1 MSNESP
7 VTYASDQRI
16 HVALAVTDLERSI
29 EFYRVLFGREPTKVR
44 PKYSKFEVADPPLN
58 LALNES
64 TGPTGPVNPVA
75 HFGVQVK
82 SPTAVTEMIA
92 LFNSAGLETEVEEE
106 VACCYAVQNKVWVS
120 DPDGHRWEVFVVLDE
135 SDQYASDNSAC
146 CTDATECCDSS
157 PACC

>member
-1 MSNESP
+1 MSTESS
-7 VTYASDQRI
+7 VTFASIQRI
-16 HVALAVTDLERSI
+16 HVALAVSNLERSI
-29 EFYRVLFGREPTKVR
+29 EFYRVLFGQEPTKIR
-44 PKYSKFEVADPPLN
+44 PNYSKFEVADPALN

-82 SPTAVTEMIA
+82 SLTAVTEMIA
-92 LFNSAGLETEVEEE
+92 RFKSAEVETVVEEE
-106 VACCYAVQNKVWVS
+106 VACCYAVQNKVWVT

-135 SDQYASDNSAC
+135 SDQYASDNSDC
-146 CTDATECCDSS
+146 CSDASECCNSS